1 MERLA
6 GKKEVANKEP
16 SFEEIYIKLEKTVQK
31 LDAGGLTLEESL
43 SLYEEGIRLA
53 KLCDELLDSAQLR
66 IKNIK
71 DTFKEVSK
79 PEED

>member
-16 SFEEIYIKLEKTVQK
+16 SFEEIFIKLEKTVQK

-71 DTFKEVSK
+71 DTFEEVSK

>member
-1 MERLA
+1 MV
-6 GKKEVANKEP
+6 KKEVANKEH
-16 SFEEIYIKLEKTVQK
+16 SFEEIFIKLEKTVQK

-43 SLYEEGIRLA
+43 SLYEDGIRLA
-53 KLCDELLDSAQLR
+53 KLCNELLDSAQLR

-71 DTFKEVSK
+71 DTFEEVSK